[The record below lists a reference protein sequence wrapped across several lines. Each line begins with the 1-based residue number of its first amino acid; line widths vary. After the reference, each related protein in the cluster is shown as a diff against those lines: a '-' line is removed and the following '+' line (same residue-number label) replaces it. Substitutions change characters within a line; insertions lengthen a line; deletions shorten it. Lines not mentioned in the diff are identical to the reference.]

1 VQNVS
6 GKRKT
11 VSEENII
18 IFMDLLLF
26 YLDKLSA
33 TFCVRKVPTT
43 ESIKDPPHG
52 ENFLGP
58 DKKE

>member
-1 VQNVS
+1 
-6 GKRKT
+6 
-11 VSEENII
+11 
-18 IFMDLLLF
+18 MDPLSF

-43 ESIKDPPHG
+43 ESIRDPPHG

-58 DKKE
+58 DKKQLGN